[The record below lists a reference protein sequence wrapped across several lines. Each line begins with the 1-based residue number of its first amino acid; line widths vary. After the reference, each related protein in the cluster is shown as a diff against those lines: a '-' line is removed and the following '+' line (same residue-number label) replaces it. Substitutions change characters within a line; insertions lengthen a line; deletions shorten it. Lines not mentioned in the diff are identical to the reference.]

1 MMRDDATEAQVRA
14 ADPGNST
21 WLAANAGSGKT
32 RVLTDRVARLLLEGA
47 EPQRILC
54 LTYTKA
60 AASEMQ
66 NRLFD
71 RLGDWAMMPDDD
83 LRARLNDLGQQGPF
97 DDRTLARART
107 LFARAIETPG
117 GLKIQ
122 TIHSFCAA
130 ILRRFPLEAEVSP
143 GFSEMEDRAAALL
156 RAEIVQDMAESAD
169 ARAVQ
174 ALALHLTDQ
183 DFEDVTGAIV
193 GNRGVFSDPRSR
205 DDIAS
210 ELGLPAGFRA
220 ADLVA
225 RVFLGDE
232 ADLMATLLPALEA
245 GSSNDQKAAVK
256 LRNIG
261 AFDLSALPVLEG
273 VFLTGAQA
281 KEPFS
286 AKIGSFPTKGTAK
299 AITGVMP
306 RIEDWMRRV
315 EDARDLRLAMDLL
328 DKTTALYNFAAAFLP
343 RYAARKQA
351 LGWLDFDDLILKAR
365 DLLTDPGVAA
375 WVLYRLDGGIDHIL
389 VDEAQDTSPDQ
400 WRVIELLAQEF
411 TAGEGARQD
420 VDRTIFVV
428 GDKKQSIYSFQGA
441 DPREFDRM
449 QNEFR
454 KRLENSG
461 KGLVRSS
468 LEYSFRSAGPILRL
482 VDETFAGRDN
492 SGFPLDNRHRA
503 FKDRMP
509 GRVDIWPVID
519 PVTKAEESDWH
530 DPVDLLSEDH
540 HTKQMA
546 RRIAAEIHR
555 MIHDGTTIPEEIGN
569 SGDYRMRP
577 VRPGDFLIL
586 VQRRSALFAEI
597 IRACKEMGLPIAGA
611 DRLKVGAELAVRDLA
626 ALMSFLDL
634 TEDDLSLAIALKSP
648 LFGWTEQALFNL
660 AHGRGGKYLWQALR
674 ARRAEFPETVAIL
687 DDLLGQTDFLRPY
700 DLIERILTRHDGRR
714 RLLARLGAE
723 AEDGINAFLS
733 QALAYERNAVP
744 SLAGFLQWM
753 ETDEL
758 EIKRQMDNAGDRIRV
773 MTVHGAKGLEAPIVI
788 LPDTAKRDVQL
799 RDTFLVHQDRAFW
812 SVSKAAMPRSAS
824 GMREALI
831 DAQKAERDRLLY
843 VAMTRAEKWL
853 IVGAAGDLG
862 KDGES
867 WYEKISAGMAHCAQ
881 ADHDFGFG
889 AGKRLE
895 EGDWSSPAQ
904 TVETSAPG
912 PQAILR
918 EVFLRDAPAPADRVK
933 LVSPSDLGGAKALP
947 GSEGQDEDAAK
958 RHGRQVH
965 ALLEH
970 LPTHPERE
978 WEAVARQILSNG
990 PDRAE
995 SDEFRAVYDEAL
1007 RNLSDPGLSHIFSP
1021 DTLAEVALSAML
1033 GQDRR
1038 LSGIVDRL
1046 VIDADRVLAVD
1057 FKTNATIPDDAQTI
1071 PEGILRQ
1078 LGAYAHAL
1086 RQIYP
1091 HHRIETAVLWTHHG
1105 TLMTVPDALTD
1116 AAVARYLSDPSAKEP
1131 AAD

>member
-1 MMRDDATEAQVRA
+1 MIRNDASEAQVRA

-47 EPQRILC
+47 QPQRILC

-66 NRLFD
+66 NRLFS
-71 RLGDWAMMPDDD
+71 RLGDWAMLPDAS
-83 LRARLNDLGQQGPF
+83 LRQELQELGQEGPF
-97 DDRTLARART
+97 DAATLARART

-143 GFSEMEDRAAALL
+143 GFAEMEDRAAALL
-156 RAEIVQDMAESAD
+156 RAEIVQDMADGED

-193 GNRGVFSDPRSR
+193 GHRGVFADPPTR
-205 DDIAS
+205 DEIA
-210 ELGLPAGFRA
+210 ERLGLPPGFGA
-220 ADLVA
+220 LDLQA

-232 ADLMATLLPALEA
+232 ADLLATLVTALEG
-245 GSSNDQKAAVK
+245 GSSNDLKAAAR
-256 LRNIG
+256 LRTIG
-261 AFDLSALPVLEG
+261 APDLSALPVLEG
-273 VFLTGAQA
+273 VFLTGEKA

-286 AKIGSFPTKGTAK
+286 AKTGSFPTKATAK
-299 AITGVMP
+299 TIADAMP

-315 EDARDLRLAMDLL
+315 EEARDLRLALDLTG
-328 DKTTALYNFAAAFLP
+328 KTAALYDFAAAFLP
-343 RYAARKQA
+343 RYAARKRA

-389 VDEAQDTSPDQ
+389 VDEAQDTSPEQ

-411 TAGEGARQD
+411 TAGQGARAD
-420 VDRTIFVV
+420 VARTIFVV

-449 QNEFR
+449 QGEFR
-454 KRLENSG
+454 ARLENAG
-461 KGLVRSS
+461 PGLVLSS

-492 SGFPLDNRHRA
+492 SGFPTDNRHRA

-509 GRVDIWPVID
+509 GRVDMWPPIE
-519 PVTKAEESDWH
+519 PVKKAEEGDWH
-530 DPVDLLSEDH
+530 DPVDLRSEDH
-540 HTKQMA
+540 HSKQMA
-546 RRIAAEIHR
+546 RRIAAEIRR
-555 MIHDGTTIPEEIGN
+555 MIGDGTAIPEEIGN

-577 VRPGDFLIL
+577 VRAGDFLIL

-597 IRACKEMGLPIAGA
+597 IRACKEAGLPIAGA

-634 TEDDLSLAIALKSP
+634 VEDDLSLAIALKSP
-648 LFGWTEQALFNL
+648 LFGWTEQMLFTL
-660 AHGRGGKYLWQALR
+660 AQGRGRRYLWQVLR
-674 ARRAEFPETVAIL
+674 KRKTEFPQTVAVL

-714 RLLARLGAE
+714 KLLARLGAE

-744 SLAGFLQWM
+744 SLSGFLQWM

-758 EIKRQMDNAGDRIRV
+758 EIKRQMDSAGDRIRV

-799 RDTFLVHQDRAFW
+799 RDAFLVHQGQALW
-812 SVSKAAMPRSAS
+812 SVSRVAMPRAAAAP
-824 GMREALI
+824 REALI
-831 DAQKAERDRLLY
+831 DLQKAERDRLLY

-853 IVGAAGDLG
+853 IVGAAGELG
-862 KDGES
+862 KDS
-867 WYEKISAGMAHCAQ
+867 DCWYDKIAAGMTHCGQ
-881 ADHDFGFG
+881 VERDFGFG
-889 AGKRLE
+889 TGTRLE
-895 EGDWSSPAQ
+895 AGDWSAAARPADTGEQ
-904 TVETSAPG
+904 APE
-912 PQAILR
+912 PILR
-918 EVFLRDAPAPADRVK
+918 DVFRHAAPAPEPGIE
-933 LVSPSDLGGAKALP
+933 LLSPSDLGGAKALP
-947 GSEGQDEDAAK
+947 GAEGQDEDAAK
-958 RHGRQVH
+958 LYGTQVH

-970 LPTHPERE
+970 LPAHPRDG
-978 WEAVARQILSNG
+978 WEALARHILSQG

-995 SDEFRAVYDEAL
+995 PGAFRAVYDEAL
-1007 RNLSDPGLSHIFSP
+1007 RNLTDPALAHLFAP
-1021 DTLAEVALSAML
+1021 DTLAEVALSAEL
-1033 GQDRR
+1033 DPARR
-1038 LSGIVDRL
+1038 LSGIADRL
-1046 VIDADRVLAVD
+1046 VIGPDSVLAVD
-1057 FKTNATIPDDAQTI
+1057 FKTNVTIPATPADI

-1091 HHRIETAVLWTHHG
+1091 DRRIETAVLWTHQARLMPVG
-1105 TLMTVPDALTD
+1105 DDLTLGAL
-1116 AAVARYLSDPSAKEP
+1116 ARFLATPLPEGGP
-1131 AAD
+1131 